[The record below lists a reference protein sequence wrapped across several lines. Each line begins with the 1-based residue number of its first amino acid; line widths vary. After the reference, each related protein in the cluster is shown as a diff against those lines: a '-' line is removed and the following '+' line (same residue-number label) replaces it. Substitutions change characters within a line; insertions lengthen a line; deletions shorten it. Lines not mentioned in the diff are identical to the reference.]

1 MKKYKYLGEN
11 IPTIIDGKEI
21 YLERGKIYDFNADL
35 KRVKTLCNLGYLK
48 EIETKTPAKKENK

>member
-1 MKKYKYLGEN
+1 MKKYEYLGESSLSV
-11 IPTIIDGKEI
+11 IDGKEI

-35 KRVKTLCNLGYLK
+35 KRIKTLCNLGYLK